1 MPDNIKQFKLTN
13 DDEIIC
19 EVIQWDDPENAA
31 MVVRGA
37 MRIIAAEDYNRGVR
51 FYAFRPWL
59 SFNDRPEELQTL
71 NAAHIIAEMNPS
83 SALVGH
89 YVKTIQAVKKVLNK
103 KDYPL
108 DTLAP
113 KVEDMGE
120 EEFQEFLDQ
129 YLKENDVDIF
139 NPDDIDLT
147 DSDAVDNIIKF
158 KPKGTM
164 H

>member
-1 MPDNIKQFKLTN
+1 MPDIKQFKLTN

-59 SFNDRPEELQTL
+59 SFSDSPEELQTL
-71 NAAHIIAEMNPS
+71 NAAHIIAETNPS
-83 SALVGH
+83 SALVKH
-89 YVKTIQAVKKVLNK
+89 YFKTIQSVKKILNK

-129 YLKENDVDIF
+129 YLKENDVDLF
-139 NPDDIDLT
+139 NPNDIDLT

>member
-1 MPDNIKQFKLTN
+1 MPDIKQFKLTN

-31 MVVRGA
+31 IVVRGA

-59 SFNDRPEELQTL
+59 SFNDNPEELQTL
-71 NAAHIIAEMNPS
+71 NALHIICEMNPS
-83 SALVGH
+83 SKLVGH
-89 YVKTIQAVKKVLNK
+89 YVKTIQTVKKIIDK

-113 KVEDMGE
+113 KVEDMSE
-120 EEFQEFLDQ
+120 KEFQEFLDD
-129 YLKENDVDIF
+129 YLKENEVDLF
-139 NPDDIDLT
+139 NPDEVDLT
-147 DSDAVDNIIKF
+147 DSDVVDNIIRF

>member
-1 MPDNIKQFKLTN
+1 MPDIKQFKLTN
-13 DDEIIC
+13 DEEIIC

-59 SFNDRPEELQTL
+59 SFSDSPEELQTL
-71 NAAHIIAEMNPS
+71 NAAHIIAETNPS

-89 YVKTIQAVKKVLNK
+89 YVKTIQAVKKTLNK

-108 DTLAP
+108 DNLAP

-120 EEFQEFLDQ
+120 EEFQEYLDQ
-129 YLKENDVDIF
+129 YLKENDIDLF
-139 NPDDIDLT
+139 NPNDIDLK
-147 DSDAVDNIIKF
+147 DSDAIDNIIKF